1 MVNVKETFSDFQG
14 TANQEKLSE
23 KGEELSEKAQYQ
35 IRRIVLLNRRLAL
48 QPADM
53 NTAMKSGADPEPTNG
68 FCCIHEATKAVGCF
82 SSTFRIR
89 ILY

>member
-35 IRRIVLLNRRLAL
+35 IRRIVSLNRRLALQVTL

-53 NTAMKSGADPEPTNG
+53 NTAMKS
-68 FCCIHEATKAVGCF
+68 
-82 SSTFRIR
+82 
-89 ILY
+89 